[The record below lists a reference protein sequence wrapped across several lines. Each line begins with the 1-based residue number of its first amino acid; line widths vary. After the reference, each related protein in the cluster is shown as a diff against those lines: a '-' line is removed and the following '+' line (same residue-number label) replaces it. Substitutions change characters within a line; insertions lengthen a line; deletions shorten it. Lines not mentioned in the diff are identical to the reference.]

1 MGAALR
7 GARRAKGATVMAE
20 TRKIGEYELL
30 EPLQG
35 GTHPLFKARDAAGHV
50 VALKAIPLSA
60 ASEEQ
65 RERFLREAEIAKS
78 LDHPNL
84 VKVIASGAGETHLYQ
99 VMEMLEGSDLRKIL
113 AQKTPLSWEQR
124 MQIMEQVCDGLGY
137 AHYRGLVHRDLKP
150 ANLFL
155 ENTGRVRILD
165 FGMARIQ
172 DSKLTQAGVA
182 LGTLNYMAPEQIRGE
197 KCTPASDVFSCGI
210 IFYELITG
218 RHPFSHGSAG
228 LQEILTSVLFHSPP
242 PLRDL
247 APDAP
252 QGVENV
258 IGQALEKDP
267 ARRPQNASELRG
279 MLRSCRLGAAV
290 AAVPQAPAPVQAP
303 DLGATRK
310 IRRPDVEALKAMQQA
325 APPVAPQ
332 PAKPSPPPAPAP
344 RPQTVYCPACTQA
357 NRKGSTVCQHCG
369 ASLMASSAKLP
380 AIAEKTSMPLWLIAG
395 MIGIAVLAV
404 VIVLLTRN

>member
-1 MGAALR
+1 
-7 GARRAKGATVMAE
+7 MAE
-20 TRKIGEYELL
+20 IRKIGEYELL
-30 EPLQG
+30 EPLHG
-35 GTHPLFKARDAAGHV
+35 GTHPLFRAKDAEGRV
-50 VALKAIPLSA
+50 VALKAIPLSL

-84 VKVIASGAGETHLYQ
+84 VKVMASGAGDTHLYQ

-113 AQKTPLSWEQR
+113 SQKTVLSWEQR
-124 MQIMEQVCDGLGY
+124 LHIMEQVCDALGY

-155 ENTGRVRILD
+155 ENSGRVRILD

-197 KCTPASDVFSCGI
+197 KCTSASDVFSCGI

-218 RHPFSHGSAG
+218 RHPFSHASAG
-228 LQEILTSVLFHSPP
+228 LQEILTSMLYQAPP
-242 PLRDL
+242 PIREL

-252 QGVENV
+252 AGIENV
-258 IGQALEKDP
+258 IGQALDKDP
-267 ARRPQNASELRG
+267 SRRPQNASELRG
-279 MLRSCRLGAAV
+279 MLRSCRVGAAAGSSPPPPPPV
-290 AAVPQAPAPVQAP
+290 APP

-310 IRRPDVEALKAMQQA
+310 IRRPDAEAMRKMQV
-325 APPVAPQ
+325 P
-332 PAKPSPPPAPAP
+332 PPPAPKPAQPPPKPSAP
-344 RPQTVYCPACTQA
+344 RTETVYCPACTQA
-357 NRKGSTVCQHCG
+357 NPKGASVCRQCG
-369 ASLMASSAKLP
+369 ASLMSTSTKLP
-380 AIAEKTSMPLWLIAG
+380 AAKAKASSTRWIVAG
-395 MIGIAVLAV
+395 AIVVAILAV
-404 VIVLLTRN
+404 ILFLLTKN

>member
-1 MGAALR
+1 
-7 GARRAKGATVMAE
+7 MAE
-20 TRKIGEYELL
+20 TRKIGEFELL
-30 EPLQG
+30 EPLHG
-35 GTHPLFKARDAAGHV
+35 GTHPLFKARDAAGNV

-84 VKVIASGAGETHLYQ
+84 LKVMASGAGETHLYQ

-113 AQKTPLSWEQR
+113 AQKTALSWEQR
-124 MQIMEQVCDGLGY
+124 LQIMEQVCDGLGY

-150 ANLFL
+150 ANLFV
-155 ENTGRVRILD
+155 ENSGRVRILD

-197 KCTPASDVFSCGI
+197 KCTAASDVFSCGI

-218 RHPFSHGSAG
+218 RHPFSHGSSG
-228 LQEILTSVLFHSPP
+228 IQEILTAMLFQPP
-242 PLRDL
+242 AALRGV

-252 QGVENV
+252 AGIENV

-267 ARRPQNASELRG
+267 GRRPQNASELRG
-279 MLRSCRLGAAV
+279 MLRSCRMGAQT
-290 AAVPQAPAPVQAP
+290 PQAPAPVQAP

-310 IRRPDVEALKAMQQA
+310 IKRPDVEALKAMKLAAEQA
-325 APPVAPQ
+325 APKPVA
-332 PAKPSPPPAPAP
+332 PAPAP
-344 RPQTVYCPACTQA
+344 VVVQKAAASVPRAETVYCPACTQA
-357 NRKGSTVCQHCG
+357 NPKGASVCKHCG
-369 ASLMASSAKLP
+369 ASLMATSTKMAAMQPEKASSSSQWIL
-380 AIAEKTSMPLWLIAG
+380 AG
-395 MIGIAVLAV
+395 VIVVVILAV
-404 VIVLLTRN
+404 TVFLLTKN

>member
-1 MGAALR
+1 
-7 GARRAKGATVMAE
+7 MAE
-20 TRKIGEYELL
+20 TRKIAEFELL
-30 EPLQG
+30 EPLHG
-35 GTHPLFKARDAAGHV
+35 GTHPLFKARDAAGNV

-78 LDHPNL
+78 LEHPNL
-84 VKVIASGAGETHLYQ
+84 VKVMASGTGETHLYQ

-113 AQKTPLSWEQR
+113 AQQLALSWEQR
-124 MQIMEQVCDGLGY
+124 LQIMEQVCDGLGY

-155 ENTGRVRILD
+155 ENSGRLRILD

-197 KCTPASDVFSCGI
+197 KCTAASDVFSCGI

-218 RHPFSHGSAG
+218 RHPFSHARAG
-228 LQEILTSVLFHSPP
+228 VQEILTAMLFQAPP
-242 PLRDL
+242 PLREL

-252 QGVENV
+252 AGIENV
-258 IGQALEKDP
+258 IGQALDKDP
-267 ARRPQNASELRG
+267 SRRPQNASELRG
-279 MLRSCRLGAAV
+279 MLRSCRIGGQAA
-290 AAVPQAPAPVQAP
+290 APQAPAPVQAP

-310 IRRPDVEALKAMQQA
+310 IKRPDVEALKAMKQA
-325 APPVAPQ
+325 ADQAA
-332 PAKPSPPPAPAP
+332 AKPAPPPPAPVAP
-344 RPQTVYCPACTQA
+344 PKPVAVPRRAETVYCPACTQA
-357 NRKGSTVCQHCG
+357 NTKGASVCKHCG
-369 ASLMASSAKLP
+369 ASLMATSTKMAPMQPGKTTSSSSQW
-380 AIAEKTSMPLWLIAG
+380 IIAG
-395 MIGIAVLAV
+395 VIVIVILAV
-404 VIVLLTRN
+404 TVFLLVKN

>member
-1 MGAALR
+1 
-7 GARRAKGATVMAE
+7 MAE
-20 TRKIGEYELL
+20 TRKIAEFELL
-30 EPLQG
+30 EPLHG
-35 GTHPLFKARDAAGHV
+35 GTHPLFKAKDAAGNV

-78 LDHPNL
+78 LEHPNL
-84 VKVIASGAGETHLYQ
+84 VRVMASGTGETHLYQ
-99 VMEMLEGSDLRKIL
+99 VMEMLDGSDLRKIL
-113 AQKTPLSWEQR
+113 AQKTELSWEQR

-155 ENTGRVRILD
+155 ENSGRVRILD

-172 DSKLTQAGVA
+172 DSKLTRAGVA

-197 KCTPASDVFSCGI
+197 KCTAASDVFSCGI

-228 LQEILTSVLFHSPP
+228 IQEILTSMLFQAPS
-242 PLRDL
+242 PLREL

-252 QGVENV
+252 AGIENV
-258 IGQALEKDP
+258 IAQALDKDP
-267 ARRPQNASELRG
+267 SRRPQNASELRG
-279 MLRSCRLGAAV
+279 MLRSCRIGAQAGAA
-290 AAVPQAPAPVQAP
+290 PQAPAPVQPP

-310 IRRPDVEALKAMQQA
+310 IKRPDVEALKAMKLAADQAAAKPAPPPPKPVA
-325 APPVAPQ
+325 APP
-332 PAKPSPPPAPAP
+332 
-344 RPQTVYCPACTQA
+344 RPETVYCPACTQV
-357 NRKGSTVCQHCG
+357 NPKGASVCMHCG
-369 ASLMASSAKLP
+369 ASLMATSTKMAAMQPGDASSSSKQW
-380 AIAEKTSMPLWLIAG
+380 IVAG
-395 MIGIAVLAV
+395 IVVVVILAV
-404 VIVLLTRN
+404 AVFLLTKN